1 MPTDSNMRRPSIAA
15 TIKQGHGVASG
26 NTDNS
31 PYPRGTIEMQI
42 PFFKNLGLDLSA
54 LFKGTLNLNIEPHTF
69 EMISPEFTF
78 RKVHWTDGFPPE
90 DFSFSSCAVLH
101 QGWEYN
107 GYIYYPHPET
117 KIGHFHS
124 SSLIEVICEPIDG
137 IGYGDRVELRYRE
150 REVRII

>member
-1 MPTDSNMRRPSIAA
+1 MQTPHF
-15 TIKQGHGVASG
+15 IK
-26 NTDNS
+26 
-31 PYPRGTIEMQI
+31 R
-42 PFFKNLGLDLSA
+42 GLDLSH
-54 LFKGTLNLNIEPHTF
+54 LFKGTLNLNIAPHSF
-69 EMISPEFTF
+69 EMIAPEFTY
-78 RKVHWTDGFPPE
+78 RNVHWADGFPPE
-90 DFSFSSCAVLH
+90 DFSFSRCVILFKDK
-101 QGWEYN
+101 EYS